1 MFNKNRITFAAKAG
15 ATLVGLCLFA
25 SSPLVNAGAREEAKR
40 MFDRIAGVPPTQ
52 AELDTMVAIMDTNAD
67 GETDDADAAVS
78 AAAEALNSPS
88 FYNVTLKNMVTP
100 WTNEAQTVFADL
112 NDFTATV
119 IGLVRDGEDFR
130 SVLYD
135 DVVYVG
141 TNNGFAPYSVSDNDH
156 YEDLEASGE
165 NMGDPA
171 VLERRTQSEFGVV
184 DSQGAAGVMTTRA
197 AAKSFFVAGTNR
209 AMFRFTLMN
218 FLCNDLEQVKDTTRA
233 PHRIRQDVSRSP
245 GGDSRIFLNS
255 CLGCHAGMDP
265 LAQAFAYYEWTGEE
279 GTEDGQ
285 LIYTNGTVQG
295 KHLINADT
303 FRYGFVTTDDSW
315 DNFWREGQNSVLGW
329 DNSISYGVSGCSP
342 GSCRGAK
349 TLGMELAHSEA
360 FAQCQ
365 VKQVFETVCL
375 HEPTTAADHTQV
387 SSMVTSFKDS
397 NYNMQTPFVEAAAY
411 CRGN

>member
-141 TNNGFAPYSVSDNDH
+141 TNNSFAPYSVSDNDH

-233 PHRIRQDVSRSP
+233 P
-245 GGDSRIFLNS
+245 
-255 CLGCHAGMDP
+255 A
-265 LAQAFAYYEWTGEE
+265 
-279 GTEDGQ
+279 
-285 LIYTNGTVQG
+285 
-295 KHLINADT
+295 
-303 FRYGFVTTDDSW
+303 
-315 DNFWREGQNSVLGW
+315 
-329 DNSISYGVSGCSP
+329 
-342 GSCRGAK
+342 
-349 TLGMELAHSEA
+349 
-360 FAQCQ
+360 
-365 VKQVFETVCL
+365 
-375 HEPTTAADHTQV
+375 
-387 SSMVTSFKDS
+387 
-397 NYNMQTPFVEAAAY
+397 
-411 CRGN
+411 